1 MSSPATRSRPGRRR
15 NQPVAPL
22 PADQPPLAD
31 LLAATP
37 LFSKL
42 PARARRA
49 VVERGVAR
57 QLAPGHRLLDAGAA
71 NRALFI
77 VVDGGVDVLL
87 PGTDAPHVHLGPG
100 ECVGELSLIDG
111 KPVSADV
118 VAAVPTTVLE
128 LSEDHVWALIDS
140 SAVFARNLLRIL
152 AGRVRH
158 DHTVLA
164 ESSGARRHFERLSL
178 VDSLTGL
185 HNRRWFDT
193 MFPLQAARLQQEGR
207 PGALL
212 MVDVDGF
219 KTLNDVHGHDVG
231 DRVLRR
237 LGATLTAG
245 LRPGDLLARY
255 GGEEF
260 VVLVA
265 DVDDRAAREVAERL
279 RQLVAVPPSDMPACT
294 VSLGVA
300 AVKVGEP
307 FDALIRRADTALFRA
322 KHGGRNLVSD

>member
-1 MSSPATRSRPGRRR
+1 M
-15 NQPVAPL
+15 APL
-22 PADQPPLAD
+22 PSDRPPLAD
-31 LLAATP
+31 RLAATP

-42 PARARRA
+42 PARVRRE
-49 VVERGVAR
+49 VVERGLAR
-57 QLAPGHRLLDAGAA
+57 QLAPGDRLLDAGAA
-71 NRALFI
+71 NRTLFI

-87 PGTDAPHVHLGPG
+87 PGADAPHVRLGPG

-118 VAAVPTTVLE
+118 VAALPTTVLE

-140 SAVFARNLLRIL
+140 SAVFARNLLRVL

-158 DHTVLA
+158 DHSVLA

-219 KTLNDVHGHDVG
+219 KALNDDHGHDVG

-237 LGATLTAG
+237 IGATLTGG

-265 DVDDRAAREVAERL
+265 DVDERAAREVAERL
-279 RQLVAVPPSDMPACT
+279 RQLVAVPPADMPACT
-294 VSLGVA
+294 VSLGIAV
-300 AVKVGEP
+300 VKVGEP